1 MPIDGREW
9 TDKRVE
15 VAYREARAILD
26 AQRET
31 LADIDE
37 KALRTVRITVLFLG
51 VLVSVVNLEPGVLAP
66 VPTAVGGGFLV
77 LSIAF
82 GTMMHEESDVYL
94 GAGENYIS
102 RMADEE
108 FDDWERHLVTT
119 YGGFVANNAAEID
132 VNARFLFVQQATL
145 VAGVISVS
153 VGVVI

>member
-1 MPIDGREW
+1 MPVDGREW

-77 LSIAF
+77 LSIVF
-82 GTMMHEESDVYL
+82 GTMTYEESDVYL
-94 GAGENYIS
+94 GAGEDYIS
-102 RMADEE
+102 RMVDEE

-119 YGGFVANNAAEID
+119 YGGFVSSNADEID
-132 VNARFLFVQQATL
+132 VNSRLLLAEQTTL
-145 VAGVISVS
+145 VAGLVCVS